1 MLNLKSV
8 PGLPDVQPGD
18 DLASLIEEAM
28 GQARLKLRAGDVL
41 VVAQKIVS
49 KAEGRI
55 VDLATVEPREEAVR
69 LAAECDK
76 DPRLIEL
83 VLREST
89 EVLRTVP
96 GVIVVEHRLGLVLAN
111 AGIDQSNLRPG
122 DDHGYALLLP
132 EDPDASAAALR
143 EALAA
148 RFGIEGLGV
157 IVNDSVG
164 RAWRLG
170 TVGLAIGVAG
180 MTALWDLRGDRDLFG
195 RELMVSETGIADQV
209 ASAAQI
215 VQGEGSEGAPVVRV
229 RGLKKLGPSQT
240 ARALL
245 RPRNQDLFR

>member
-1 MLNLKSV
+1 MLNLHPI
-8 PGLPDVQPGD
+8 PGLPEVRAGD
-18 DLASLIEEAM
+18 DLAGLI
-28 GQARLKLRAGDVL
+28 GDRLDRTGLDLRDGDAL
-41 VVAQKIVS
+41 VVAQKVVS
-49 KAEGRI
+49 KAEGRT
-55 VDLATVEPREEAVR
+55 VDLAGVEPCARAVR
-69 LAAECDK
+69 LAAEVDK

-96 GVIVVEHRLGLVLAN
+96 GVIVVEHRLGLVMAN

-122 DDHGYALLLP
+122 DDHGHALLLP

-148 RFGIEGLGV
+148 RFGIEDLGV

-180 MTALWDLRGDRDLFG
+180 MTALWDLRGEGDLFG
-195 RELMVSETGIADQV
+195 RELLVSETGMADQV

-215 VQGEGSEGAPVVRV
+215 VQGEGDEGTPVVRV
-229 RGLKKLGPSQT
+229 RGLKELGPGQT

-245 RPRNQDLFR
+245 RPRNMDLFR

>member
-1 MLNLKSV
+1 MLRLDSI
-8 PGLPDVQPGD
+8 PDLPEVRAGD
-18 DLASLIEEAM
+18 DLAALVGDGLE
-28 GQARLKLRAGDVL
+28 RAEMDLADGDVL
-41 VVAQKIVS
+41 VVAQKVVS
-49 KAEGRI
+49 KAEGRT
-55 VDLATVEPREEAVR
+55 VDLTTVEPRPEAAR
-69 LAAECDK
+69 LAAEVDK

-96 GVIVVEHRLGLVLAN
+96 GVIVVEHNLGLVMAN

-122 DDHGYALLLP
+122 DDHGFALLLP
-132 EDPDASAAALR
+132 EDPDGSAAALR
-143 EALAA
+143 DALGT
-148 RFGIEGLGV
+148 RFDVDIAV
-157 IVNDSVG
+157 VVNDSVG

-180 MTALWDLRGDRDLFG
+180 MTALWDLRGERDLFG
-195 RELMVSETGIADQV
+195 RELLVSETGIADQI

-215 VQGEGSEGAPVVRV
+215 VQGEGAEGTPVVRV
-229 RGLKKLGPSQT
+229 RGLRELGPPQT

>member
-1 MLNLKSV
+1 MLNIKSV
-8 PGLPDVQPGD
+8 PGLPEVQPGD
-18 DLASLIEEAM
+18 DLALLIAEM
-28 GQARLKLRAGDVL
+28 MRQARLKLRAGDVL
-41 VVAQKIVS
+41 VVAQKVVS

-55 VDLATVEPREEAVR
+55 VELATVEPRGEALR
-69 LAAECDK
+69 LAAECEK
-76 DPRLIEL
+76 DPRLVEL
-83 VLREST
+83 VLQEST

-96 GVIVVEHRLGLVLAN
+96 GVIIVEHRLGLVLAN

-148 RFGIEGLGV
+148 HYGVDEIGV
-157 IVNDSVG
+157 IINDSVG

-180 MTALWDLRGDRDLFG
+180 MTALWDLRGERDLFG
-195 RELMVSETGIADQV
+195 RELLVSETGIADQV

-215 VQGEGSEGAPVVRV
+215 VQGEGDEGAPVVRV
-229 RGLKKLGPSQT
+229 RGLARLGPAQT
-240 ARALL
+240 ARDLL
-245 RPRNQDLFR
+245 RPRDQDLFR

>member
-1 MLNLKSV
+1 MLRV
-8 PGLPDVQPGD
+8 DAIPDLPEVRPGD
-18 DLASLIEEAM
+18 DLAALIADCLRRSRM
-28 GQARLKLRAGDVL
+28 KLRAGDVL

-55 VDLATVEPREEAVR
+55 VDLATVEARPEAVR
-69 LAAECDK
+69 LAAKCDK
-76 DPRLIEL
+76 DPRLVEL
-83 VLREST
+83 VLRESSG
-89 EVLRTVP
+89 VLRTVP
-96 GVIVVEHRLGLVLAN
+96 GVIIVEHRLGLVLAN

-122 DDHGYALLLP
+122 DDHGHALLLP

-143 EALAA
+143 QALAA
-148 RFGIEGLGV
+148 HFGVERLGV

-195 RELMVSETGIADQV
+195 RELLVSETGIADQV

-215 VQGEGSEGAPVVRV
+215 VQGEGDEGTPVVRV
-229 RGLKKLGPSQT
+229 RGLERLGPTQT
-240 ARALL
+240 ARDLL
-245 RPRNQDLFR
+245 RPHDQDLFR

>member
-1 MLNLKSV
+1 MLNVENV
-8 PGLPDVQPGD
+8 PGLPEVQPGD
-18 DLASLIEEAM
+18 DLAGLIAGALGRAGM
-28 GQARLKLRAGDVL
+28 DLRPGDVL
-41 VVAQKIVS
+41 VVAQKVVS

-55 VDLATVEPREEAVR
+55 VDLATVKPGPEALR
-69 LAAECDK
+69 LAAECEK
-76 DPRLIEL
+76 DPRLLEL
-83 VLREST
+83 VLRESK

-96 GVIVVEHRLGLVLAN
+96 GVIIVEHRLGLVLAN

-122 DDHGYALLLP
+122 DDHGHVLLLP

-143 EALAA
+143 ATLEACC
-148 RFGIEGLGV
+148 EVDGLGV

-180 MTALWDLRGDRDLFG
+180 MTALRDLRGEPDRFG
-195 RELMVSETGIADQV
+195 RELQVSETGIADQV

-215 VQGEGSEGAPVVRV
+215 VQGEGDEGAPVVRV
-229 RGLKKLGPSQT
+229 RGLGRLGPPQT
-240 ARALL
+240 ARELL

>member
-1 MLNLKSV
+1 MLRLDSI
-8 PGLPDVQPGD
+8 PDLPEVRAGD
-18 DLASLIEEAM
+18 DLAALVGDGLE
-28 GQARLKLRAGDVL
+28 RAEMDLADGDVL
-41 VVAQKIVS
+41 VVAQKVVS
-49 KAEGRI
+49 KAEGRT
-55 VDLATVEPREEAVR
+55 VDLTTVEPRPEAAR
-69 LAAECDK
+69 LAAVVDK

-96 GVIVVEHRLGLVLAN
+96 GVIVVEHNLGLVMAN

-122 DDHGYALLLP
+122 DDHGFALLLP

-143 EALAA
+143 DALGT
-148 RFGIEGLGV
+148 RFGVDIAV

-180 MTALWDLRGDRDLFG
+180 MTALWDLRGERDLFD
-195 RELMVSETGIADQV
+195 RELLVSETGIADQV

-215 VQGEGSEGAPVVRV
+215 VQGEGAEGTPVVRV
-229 RGLKKLGPSQT
+229 RGLPELGPAQT

>member
-1 MLNLKSV
+1 MLTLKSV

-18 DLASLIEEAM
+18 DLAALIAEAM
-28 GQARLKLRAGDVL
+28 RQARLKPRTGDVL

-55 VDLATVEPREEAVR
+55 VELARVEPRAEAMR

-76 DPRLIEL
+76 DPRLVEL

-96 GVIVVEHRLGLVLAN
+96 GVIIVEHRLGLVLAN
-111 AGIDQSNLRPG
+111 AGIDQSNLRAG
-122 DDHGYALLLP
+122 DDHGHALLLP
-132 EDPDASAAALR
+132 EDPDASATALR

-148 RFGIEGLGV
+148 RFGIEDLGV
-157 IVNDSVG
+157 IINDSVG

-180 MTALWDLRGDRDLFG
+180 MTALWDLRGERDLFG
-195 RELMVSETGIADQV
+195 RELQVSETGIADQI

-215 VQGEGSEGAPVVRV
+215 VQGEGDEGAPVVRV
-229 RGLKKLGPSQT
+229 RGLARLGPAQT
-240 ARALL
+240 ARDLL
-245 RPRNQDLFR
+245 RPRDQDLFR

>member
-1 MLNLKSV
+1 MLSV
-8 PGLPDVQPGD
+8 RSIPDLPQIQPGD
-18 DLASLIEEAM
+18 DLAALIAEAM
-28 GQARLKLRAGDVL
+28 RQARFKFRAGDVL
-41 VVAQKIVS
+41 VVAQKVVS

-55 VDLATVEPREEAVR
+55 VELSTVEPRAEAVR
-69 LAAECDK
+69 LATEVDK

-83 VLREST
+83 ILRESN
-89 EVLRTVP
+89 EVLRTAP

-122 DDHGYALLLP
+122 NDHGYALLLP
-132 EDPDASAAALR
+132 EDPDASAAAIR
-143 EALAA
+143 A
-148 RFGIEGLGV
+148 GLTAISRVDDIAV

-180 MTALWDLRGDRDLFG
+180 MTALRDLRGDRDLFD
-195 RELMVSETGIADQV
+195 RELLVSETAIADQV

-215 VQGEGSEGAPVVRV
+215 VQGEGAEGTPVVRV
-229 RGLKKLGPSQT
+229 RGVKELGPAQT

>member
-1 MLNLKSV
+1 MLRLDSI
-8 PGLPDVQPGD
+8 PDLPEVRAGD
-18 DLASLIEEAM
+18 DLAALVGDGLE
-28 GQARLKLRAGDVL
+28 RAEMDLADGDVL
-41 VVAQKIVS
+41 VVAQKVVS
-49 KAEGRI
+49 KAEGRT
-55 VDLATVEPREEAVR
+55 VDLTTVEPRPEAAR
-69 LAAECDK
+69 LAAVVDK

-96 GVIVVEHRLGLVLAN
+96 GVIVVEHNLGLVMAN

-122 DDHGYALLLP
+122 DDHGFALLLP

-143 EALAA
+143 DALGT
-148 RFGIEGLGV
+148 RFGVDIAV

-180 MTALWDLRGDRDLFG
+180 MTALWDLRGEHDLFG
-195 RELMVSETGIADQV
+195 RELAVSETAIADQV

-215 VQGEGSEGAPVVRV
+215 VQGEGAEGTPVVRV
-229 RGLKKLGPSQT
+229 RGLPELGPAQT

>member
-1 MLNLKSV
+1 MLSIQSV
-8 PGLPDVQPGD
+8 PGLPEVRPGD
-18 DLASLIEEAM
+18 DLAFLITEAM
-28 GQARLKLRAGDVL
+28 HRARLTLRAGDVL

-55 VDLATVEPREEAVR
+55 VELATVEPRAEAVR

-89 EVLRTVP
+89 AVLRTVP
-96 GVIVVEHRLGLVLAN
+96 GVIIVEHRLGLVLAN

-122 DDHGYALLLP
+122 DDHGCALLLP
-132 EDPDASAAALR
+132 EDPDASAADLR

-148 RFGIEGLGV
+148 RFGVEDIGV
-157 IVNDSVG
+157 TINDSVG

-180 MTALWDLRGDRDLFG
+180 MTALRDLRGDRDRFG
-195 RELMVSETGIADQV
+195 RELQVSETGIADQI
-209 ASAAQI
+209 ASAAQV
-215 VQGEGSEGAPVVRV
+215 VQGEGDEGAPVVRV
-229 RGLKKLGPSQT
+229 RGLNKLGPAQD

>member
-1 MLNLKSV
+1 MLSIKSV
-8 PGLPDVQPGD
+8 PGLPEVQPGD
-18 DLASLIEEAM
+18 DLAALIAEAM
-28 GQARLKLRAGDVL
+28 RQARLKSRAGDVL
-41 VVAQKIVS
+41 VIAQKVVS

-55 VDLATVEPREEAVR
+55 VELATVEPRPEAVR
-69 LAAECDK
+69 LAVEVDK

-83 VLREST
+83 ILRESN
-89 EVLRTVP
+89 EVLRTAP

-132 EDPDASAAALR
+132 EDPDASATALR
-143 EALAA
+143 DALVA
-148 RFGIEGLGV
+148 RFGVDIGV

-180 MTALWDLRGDRDLFG
+180 MTALWDLRGERDLFR
-195 RELMVSETGIADQV
+195 RELLVSETGIADQV

-215 VQGEGSEGAPVVRV
+215 VQGEGAEGTPVVRV
-229 RGLKKLGPSQT
+229 RGLRELGPPQT

>member
-1 MLNLKSV
+1 MLNIKPV
-8 PGLPDVQPGD
+8 PGLPEVQPDD
-18 DLASLIEEAM
+18 DLAGLIAEAM
-28 GQARLKLRAGDVL
+28 RRAGLGLQTGDVL
-41 VVAQKIVS
+41 VIAQKIVS

-55 VDLATVEPREEAVR
+55 VELATVEPRPEAVR

-76 DPRLIEL
+76 DPRLVEL

-96 GVIVVEHRLGLVLAN
+96 GVIIVEHRLGLVLAN

-122 DDHGYALLLP
+122 DDHGHALLLP

-143 EALAA
+143 EAFAA
-148 RFGIEGLGV
+148 HFGVEEIGV
-157 IVNDSVG
+157 IINDSVG

-195 RELMVSETGIADQV
+195 RELQVSETGIADQV

-215 VQGEGSEGAPVVRV
+215 VQGEGDEGVPVVLV
-229 RGLKKLGPSQT
+229 RGLARLGPAQT
-240 ARALL
+240 ARDLL
-245 RPRNQDLFR
+245 RPRDQDLFR

>member
-1 MLNLKSV
+1 MLSLD
-8 PGLPDVQPGD
+8 PLPDLPEFRSGD
-18 DLASLIEEAM
+18 DLSGAIGDGLERADM
-28 GQARLKLRAGDVL
+28 DLRNGDVV

-49 KAEGRI
+49 KAEGRT
-55 VDLATVEPREEAVR
+55 VELATIEPRREAVR

-89 EVLRTVP
+89 EVLRTIP
-96 GVIVVEHRLGLVLAN
+96 GVIIVEHRLGLVLAN

-122 DDHGYALLLP
+122 DDHGHALLLP

-143 EALAA
+143 ISLAK
-148 RFGIEGLGV
+148 RFGVAELGV
-157 IVNDSVG
+157 IINDSVG

-180 MTALWDLRGDRDLFG
+180 MTALWDLRGERDLFD
-195 RELMVSETGIADQV
+195 RELLVSETGIADQV

-215 VQGEGSEGAPVVRV
+215 VQGEGDEGTPVVRV
-229 RGLKKLGPSQT
+229 RGLFRLGPGQT

-245 RPRNQDLFR
+245 RPRDQDLFR

>member
-1 MLNLKSV
+1 MLSIKSV
-8 PGLPDVQPGD
+8 PGLPEVQPGD
-18 DLASLIEEAM
+18 DLAALIAEAM
-28 GQARLKLRAGDVL
+28 RQARLKLRAGDVL
-41 VVAQKIVS
+41 VIAQKVVS

-55 VDLATVEPREEAVR
+55 VELATVEPRPEAVR
-69 LAAECDK
+69 LAGEVDK

-83 VLREST
+83 ILREST

-96 GVIVVEHRLGLVLAN
+96 GVIVVEHNLGLVMAN

-122 DDHGYALLLP
+122 DDHGFALLLP
-132 EDPDASAAALR
+132 EDPDGSAAALR
-143 EALAA
+143 DALGT
-148 RFGIEGLGV
+148 RFGVDIAV

-180 MTALWDLRGDRDLFG
+180 MTALWDLRGECDLFG
-195 RELMVSETGIADQV
+195 RELLVSETGIADQV

-215 VQGEGSEGAPVVRV
+215 VQGEGAEGTPVVRV
-229 RGLKKLGPSQT
+229 RGLPELGPAQT

>member
-1 MLNLKSV
+1 MLSFLPV
-8 PGLPDVQPGD
+8 PDLPEVQPDD
-18 DLASLIEEAM
+18 DLAALIGDGLDRA
-28 GQARLKLRAGDVL
+28 GLDLRDGDVL
-41 VVAQKIVS
+41 VVAQKVVS
-49 KAEGRI
+49 KAEGRT
-55 VDLATVEPREEAVR
+55 VDLATVEPRAEAVR
-69 LAAECDK
+69 LAEEVDK

-96 GVIVVEHRLGLVLAN
+96 GVIVVEQRLGLVMAN

-122 DDHGYALLLP
+122 DDHGHALLLP
-132 EDPDASAAALR
+132 EDPDASAAVLR

-148 RFGIEGLGV
+148 RFRIERLGV

-180 MTALWDLRGDRDLFG
+180 MTALWDLRGERDLFG
-195 RELMVSETGIADQV
+195 RELLVSETGAADQV

-215 VQGEGSEGAPVVRV
+215 VQGEGDEGTPVVLV
-229 RGLKKLGPSQT
+229 RGLRELGPPQT

-245 RPRNQDLFR
+245 RPREMDLFR

>member
-1 MLNLKSV
+1 MLNVKPV
-8 PGLPDVQPGD
+8 PGLPEVQPGD
-18 DLASLIEEAM
+18 DLAGLIAEAM
-28 GQARLKLRAGDVL
+28 RRADLGLRTGDVV

-55 VDLATVEPREEAVR
+55 VELATVEPGAEAAR

-76 DPRLIEL
+76 DPRLVEL

-96 GVIVVEHRLGLVLAN
+96 GVIIVEHRLGLVLAN

-122 DDHGYALLLP
+122 DDHGHALLLP

-148 RFGIEGLGV
+148 DFGIEDLGV

-195 RELMVSETGIADQV
+195 RELQVSETAIADQV
-209 ASAAQI
+209 ASAAQV
-215 VQGEGSEGAPVVRV
+215 VQGEGNEGMPVVRV
-229 RGLKKLGPSQT
+229 RGLARLGPAQT
-240 ARALL
+240 ARQLL
-245 RPRNQDLFR
+245 RPRDQDLFR

>member
-1 MLNLKSV
+1 MLRLDSIPNLPEV
-8 PGLPDVQPGD
+8 RAGD
-18 DLASLIEEAM
+18 DLAALVGDGLE
-28 GQARLKLRAGDVL
+28 RAEMDLADGDVL
-41 VVAQKIVS
+41 VVAQKVVS
-49 KAEGRI
+49 KAEGRT
-55 VDLATVEPREEAVR
+55 VDLTTVEPRPEAAR
-69 LAAECDK
+69 LATEVDK

-96 GVIVVEHRLGLVLAN
+96 GVIVVEHNLGLVMAN

-122 DDHGYALLLP
+122 DDHGFALLLP

-143 EALAA
+143 DALGT
-148 RFGIEGLGV
+148 RFGVDLAV

-180 MTALWDLRGDRDLFG
+180 MTALWDLRGERDLFG
-195 RELMVSETGIADQV
+195 RELLVSETGIADQV

-215 VQGEGSEGAPVVRV
+215 VQGEGAEGTPVVRV
-229 RGLKKLGPSQT
+229 RGLRELGPPQT

>member
-1 MLNLKSV
+1 MLSIKSV
-8 PGLPDVQPGD
+8 PGLPEVQPGD
-18 DLASLIEEAM
+18 DLAALIAEAM
-28 GQARLKLRAGDVL
+28 RQARLKLRAGDVL
-41 VVAQKIVS
+41 VIAQKVVS

-55 VDLATVEPREEAVR
+55 VELATVEPRPEAVR
-69 LAAECDK
+69 LAGEVDK

-83 VLREST
+83 ILREST

-96 GVIVVEHRLGLVLAN
+96 GVIVVEHNLGLVMAN

-122 DDHGYALLLP
+122 DDHGFALLLP
-132 EDPDASAAALR
+132 EDPDGSAAALR
-143 EALAA
+143 DALGT
-148 RFGIEGLGV
+148 RFGVDIAV

-180 MTALWDLRGDRDLFG
+180 MTALWDLRGECDLFG
-195 RELMVSETGIADQV
+195 RELLVSETGIADQV

-215 VQGEGSEGAPVVRV
+215 VQGEGAEGTPVVRV
-229 RGLKKLGPSQT
+229 RGLRELGPPQT

>member
-1 MLNLKSV
+1 MLSIKSV
-8 PGLPDVQPGD
+8 PGLPEVQPGD
-18 DLASLIEEAM
+18 DLAALIAEAM
-28 GQARLKLRAGDVL
+28 RQARLKLRAGDVL
-41 VVAQKIVS
+41 VIAQKVVS

-55 VDLATVEPREEAVR
+55 VELATVEPRPEAVR
-69 LAAECDK
+69 LAGEVDK

-83 VLREST
+83 ILREST

-96 GVIVVEHRLGLVLAN
+96 GVIVVEHNLGLVMAN

-122 DDHGYALLLP
+122 DDHGFALLLP
-132 EDPDASAAALR
+132 EDPDGSAAALR
-143 EALAA
+143 DALGT
-148 RFGIEGLGV
+148 RFGVDIAV

-180 MTALWDLRGDRDLFG
+180 MTALWDLRGERDLFG
-195 RELMVSETGIADQV
+195 RELLVSETGIADQV

-215 VQGEGSEGAPVVRV
+215 VQGEGAEGTPVVRV
-229 RGLKKLGPSQT
+229 RGLRELGPPQT

>member
-1 MLNLKSV
+1 MLSIKSV
-8 PGLPDVQPGD
+8 PGLPEVQPDD
-18 DLASLIEEAM
+18 DLAALIAEAM
-28 GQARLKLRAGDVL
+28 RQARLKLRAGDVL
-41 VVAQKIVS
+41 VIAQKVVS

-55 VDLATVEPREEAVR
+55 VELATVEPRPEAVR
-69 LAAECDK
+69 LAGEVDK

-83 VLREST
+83 ILREST

-96 GVIVVEHRLGLVLAN
+96 GVIVVEHNLGLVMAN

-122 DDHGYALLLP
+122 DDHGFALLLP
-132 EDPDASAAALR
+132 EDPDGSAAALR
-143 EALAA
+143 DALGT
-148 RFGIEGLGV
+148 RFGVDIAV

-180 MTALWDLRGDRDLFG
+180 MTALWDLRGERDLFG
-195 RELMVSETGIADQV
+195 RELLVSETGIADQV

-215 VQGEGSEGAPVVRV
+215 VQGEGAEGTPVVRV
-229 RGLKKLGPSQT
+229 RGLRELGPPQT